1 MQFSPLSVV
10 RHRVAVGVP
19 LPFNVR
25 NADGTLLLA
34 REQVIGDDQQ
44 MQNLFDRGTL
54 VDIAELRAAGLAPG
68 GSSMAPVASAPR
80 QALPG
85 LWREGMDRLGEAL
98 VNAGA
103 DGFLARLDEAAAPLS
118 ELVQR
123 DPDLAIF
130 NVLQHEAG
138 EKARLGANLAMR
150 AAVVCHLVAQ
160 RLGWGERDALKVM
173 KAALTMNASM
183 FELQGNL
190 AVQDEPVTPEQRAAI
205 EAHPEFSVRM
215 LELSGVTDPDWLRA
229 VAQHHEREDGSG
241 YPQGSTAAGE
251 MARLMRRAEEY
262 TAKLSGR
269 DGRDALAADA
279 AARLMFSQEPG
290 HPMVAALVKEFGA
303 YPPGCFVKLA
313 SGELAVAV
321 RRGPTVV
328 TPVVA
333 VLVDSQGRTLP
344 HPVRRDS
351 SQPKYAVR
359 EVLPA
364 ARAKGLLDLD
374 LLSLI
379 D

>member
-1 MQFSPLSVV
+1 MQFSPLSAV

-34 REQVIGDDQQ
+34 REQVIADPVQL
-44 MQNLFDRGTL
+44 QNLFDRGTL
-54 VDIAELRAAGLAPG
+54 VDIAELRAAA
-68 GSSMAPVASAPR
+68 GSRLPDVASAPR
-80 QALPG
+80 AALPG
-85 LWREGMDRLGEAL
+85 LWRDGLDRLGQAL

-103 DGFLARLDEAAAPLS
+103 GNFLPALDEAATPLS

-130 NVLQHEAG
+130 QVLQHEAG
-138 EKARLGANLAMR
+138 EHARLGANLAMR
-150 AAVVCHLVAQ
+150 AAIVCHLVAQ
-160 RLGWGERDALKVM
+160 RLGWGERDALRVM
-173 KAALTMNASM
+173 KAALTMNMSM
-183 FELQGNL
+183 FELQGQL
-190 AVQDEPVTPEQRAAI
+190 ALQPEPISPDQRRAI

-241 YPQGSTAAGE
+241 YPRGSTAAGD

-269 DGRDALAADA
+269 AGRDVMAADA
-279 AARLMFSQEPG
+279 AARTMFSAEPG

-313 SGELAVAV
+313 SGEMAVAV

-333 VLVDSQGRTLP
+333 VLVDAKGRTLAQP
-344 HPVRRDS
+344 LRRDTS
-351 SQPKYAVR
+351 LPKYAVR

-364 ARAKGLLDLD
+364 SRAHALVNLDV
-374 LLSLI
+374 LSLI